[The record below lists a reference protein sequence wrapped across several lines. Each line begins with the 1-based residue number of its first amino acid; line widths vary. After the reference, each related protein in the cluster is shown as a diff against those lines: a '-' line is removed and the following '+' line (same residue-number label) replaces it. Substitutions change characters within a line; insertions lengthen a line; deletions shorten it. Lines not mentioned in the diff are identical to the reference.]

1 MKRTA
6 VLVILM
12 IPVFNV
18 MAQSVSGSINF
29 SDNRTLLIK
38 SIEDVQG
45 NHYSLKN
52 MHPLFSFLIN
62 GEKAASDM
70 PFKAAGDSMTA
81 EFGYGLKTDIKPLET
96 GGPAIECLVR
106 FRNVSQKDM
115 VIENVVPFGE
125 SQNHPYITASGTK
138 DWPQY
143 LCRSRIFR
151 PGYAP
156 VGVVL
161 PDNAWHLGWSDVE
174 TADGKNISSMARR
187 GKRENCDIDRWVSTI
202 KPGGWIEYTFRF
214 EVHDG
219 DWHRGLEVM
228 FRDRWLYD
236 LKEFDNSLFRREDL
250 SWMRHTY
257 LMLLQFAWDKTWY
270 DQVKQEYSFYKE
282 FNRYDKLT
290 GGWDVYTIWPTW
302 PRLGLD
308 PRNQFDLYRH
318 LPGGLAAIRKQ
329 SDCLH
334 SLGKKYFI
342 SYNPWDESTRKEEH
356 MAGLEELIRQTGADG
371 VVLDCKGESSRELQ
385 AAADRAKPGVIMYS
399 EGMAVPR
406 DMPGIVSGRVH
417 NALYMPPPVNLNKFI
432 KPDFAIYR
440 VIDLAESDIHREI
453 AVSFFNG
460 YGIEINTMRPGR
472 PGWIDQEFRFMGL
485 TTRILRENATAF
497 TDLTWQPFAETQHD
511 SIWVNQWNCA
521 EKTIYTVYSIEPEG
535 FNGAL
540 FTVQQDEGHH
550 LVSLWNHEE
559 ADFIQID
566 GQHFAA
572 ANIESFNR
580 SWIGTRR
587 EGAVECIARLPKIL
601 RCSLDGDSL
610 EIRAGSGDEIR
621 VWAGN
626 PSYSAQPLL
635 AKPGVGKISLRQHFG
650 DYEDKF
656 VVQLFENKELLDEY
670 IIHFVP
676 GTPRLVS
683 FTEPTSAAT
692 KAPKGMVEIPA
703 GEFNCVIRRDSLAQE
718 AFIAF
723 PDYSK
728 PQIIRMRLFFMDKYP
743 VTNAEFY
750 DFMQASGYK
759 PVDTA
764 NFLKH
769 WVNNK
774 PPAGLENHPVVYV
787 SFSDAQVYAQ
797 WAGKRLPTET
807 EWQCAAQ
814 GTDERKYPWGNVMDS
829 TRCNYNLNHTTPV
842 FNFTK
847 GASPFGVM
855 DMVGNVW
862 QLTNDIYYNGSY
874 RYNIIRGGSFY
885 HPTSSIWYV
894 TGGPVPVNHPEM
906 ILMVSPSLDRCATI
920 GFRCV
925 KDAK

>member
-1 MKRTA
+1 MKPTA
-6 VLVILM
+6 VLVILL
-12 IPVFNV
+12 IPALNA
-18 MAQSVSGSINF
+18 MAQAVTGKIIF
-29 SDNRTLLIK
+29 SENRTLLI
-38 SIEDVQG
+38 SSVQDAVG
-45 NHYSLKN
+45 KRYSLKF
-52 MHPLFSFLIN
+52 MSPLFSILVD
-62 GEKAASDM
+62 GEKIAPEVPFNAS
-70 PFKAAGDSMTA
+70 GDSMTS
-81 EFGYGLKTDIKPLET
+81 EIVPGLKADVKALET
-96 GGPAIECLVR
+96 GGPAIEYFVR
-106 FRNVSQKDM
+106 FRNVMQRNV
-115 VIENVVPFGE
+115 VIENIVPFGE
-125 SQNHPYITASGTK
+125 SQNHPYITAAGTK

-174 TADGKNISSMARR
+174 TEEGINVSALARR
-187 GKRENCDIDRWVSTI
+187 GKRENCDIDRWAATI

-214 EVHDG
+214 EVHEG
-219 DWHRGLEVM
+219 NWHRGLEVM
-228 FRDRWLYD
+228 FRDRWLFD

-250 SWMRHTY
+250 TWMRHTY

-270 DQVKQEYSFYKE
+270 DPASQEYSFYNE

-290 GGWDVYTIWPTW
+290 GGWDIYTIWPTW

-308 PRNQFDLYRH
+308 PRNQFDMYRH
-318 LPGGLAAIRKQ
+318 LPGGLEEVKKQ
-329 SDCLH
+329 SDFLH
-334 SLGKKYFI
+334 SMGKKYFI

-385 AAADRAKPGVIMYS
+385 AAADHEKPGVIMYS

-417 NALYMPPPVNLNKFI
+417 NALYMPPPLNLNKFI
-432 KPDFAIYR
+432 KPDFTIYR
-440 VIDLAESDIHREI
+440 VVDLAESDIHREI

-460 YGIEINTMRPGR
+460 YGIEINTMRSGR
-472 PGWIDQEFRFMGL
+472 PGWVDKEFRFMGQ
-485 TTRILRENATAF
+485 TTRILRENTTAF
-497 TDLTWQPFAETQHD
+497 TDHNWQPFAETLHD
-511 SIWVNQWNCA
+511 SIWVNQWNDG
-521 EKTIYTVYSIEPEG
+521 EKTVFTVYSLVPEG

-540 FTVQQDEGHH
+540 FPVLQDENHH
-550 LVSLWNHEE
+550 FVSLWNHEE
-559 ADFIQID
+559 SEVLFAE
-566 GQHFAA
+566 GTHFAE

-580 SWIGTRR
+580 SWIGTRK
-587 EGAVECIARLPKIL
+587 EGAVECIARLPKRL
-601 RCSLDGDSL
+601 TCSLDGDSL
-610 EIRAGSGDEIR
+610 EISAGSGDEIR

-626 PSYSAQPLL
+626 PAYSEQPFLL
-635 AKPGVGKISLRQHFG
+635 KPGVFKISLRQHFG
-650 DYEDKF
+650 NYEDKF
-656 VVQLFENKELLDEY
+656 VVQLFEDKELLDEN

-683 FTEPTSAAT
+683 VTEPTAMET
-692 KAPKGMVEIPA
+692 KVPKGMVEIPA
-703 GEFNCVIRRDSLAQE
+703 GEFTCIIRRDSLAQE

-728 PQIIRMRLFFMDKYP
+728 PRIKEMKRFFMDKFP
-743 VTNAEFY
+743 VTNAQFY
-750 DFMQASGYK
+750 AFMQASSYK
-759 PVDTA
+759 PADTA

-769 WVNNK
+769 WANHR
-774 PPAGLENHPVVYV
+774 PPVGLENHPVVYV
-787 SFSDAQVYAQ
+787 SLSDAMAYAQ

-807 EWQCAAQ
+807 EWQYAAQ
-814 GTDERKYPWGNVMDS
+814 GTDQRRYPWGNVMDS
-829 TRCNYNLNHTTPV
+829 TRCNYHLNRTTPV
-842 FNFTK
+842 GLFRK
-847 GASPFGVM
+847 GTSPFGVM
-855 DMVGNVW
+855 DLVGNVW
-862 QLTNDIYYNGSY
+862 QITNDIYDNGSY

-906 ILMVSPSLDRCATI
+906 ILIVSPSLDRCATI

>member
-1 MKRTA
+1 MKR
-6 VLVILM
+6 VLILIAFLM
-12 IPVFNV
+12 SGILSRGQVSIGKLCLTERNV
-18 MAQSVSGSINF
+18 LQIGSF
-29 SDNRTLLIK
+29 SDEFGEKYRPKENL
-38 SIEDVQG
+38 
-45 NHYSLKN
+45 
-52 MHPLFSFLIN
+52 PLFSLLVDGSKVVSN
-62 GEKAASDM
+62 V
-70 PFKAAGDSMTA
+70 PFQVSGDSISA
-81 EFGYGLKTDIKPLET
+81 IIIQGLEVVIREDRQNETVIKY
-96 GGPAIECLVR
+96 IVR
-106 FRNVSQKDM
+106 FRNILQKNL

-125 SQNHPYITASGTK
+125 SENHPFITAAGTK
-138 DWPQY
+138 EWPQY
-143 LCRSRIFR
+143 LCRSQLFR

-174 TADGKNISSMARR
+174 TKEGKNISATARR
-187 GKRENCDIDRWVSTI
+187 GKRQNCDIDRWAATI
-202 KPGGWIEYTFRF
+202 QPGGWIEYSFWY
-214 EVHDG
+214 EIHES
-219 DWHRGLEVM
+219 DWHRGLECT

-270 DQVKQEYSFYKE
+270 DAGKQEYTFYDE
-282 FNRYDKLT
+282 FHRYDRLT
-290 GGWDVYTIWPTW
+290 GGWDIYTIWPTW

-308 PRNQFDLYRH
+308 LRNQFDMYRH
-318 LPGGLAAIRKQ
+318 LPGGLAEIKMQ
-329 SDCLH
+329 SDFMH

-356 MAGLEELIRQTGADG
+356 MAGLEELIRETGADG

-385 AAADRAKPGVIMYS
+385 AAADRARPGVIMYS
-399 EGMAVPR
+399 EGMAVPH

-440 VIDLAESDIHREI
+440 VVDLAESDIHREI

-472 PGWIDQEFRFMGL
+472 PGWVDEEFRFMGK
-485 TTRILRENATAF
+485 TTRILRENTTAF
-497 TDLTWQPFAETQHD
+497 TDLTWQPFAETLHD
-511 SIWVNQWNCA
+511 SIWANRWNDG
-521 EKTIYTVYSIEPEG
+521 EKTVFTVYSLDPEG
-535 FNGAL
+535 FSGAL
-540 FTVQQDEGHH
+540 FPVQQDENHH
-550 LVSLWNHEE
+550 FVSLWNHEDSE
-559 ADFIQID
+559 ILELNGNHYAE
-566 GQHFAA
+566 

-580 SWIGTRR
+580 SWIGTRK
-587 EGAVECIARLPKIL
+587 EGAVECIARLPIIL
-601 RCSLDGDSL
+601 CCSLVGDSL
-610 EIRAGSGDEIR
+610 EIRAGIGDEIR

-626 PSYSAQPLL
+626 PSYSAQPFL
-635 AKPGVGKISLRQHFG
+635 AKPGVSKISLRQHFG

-656 VVQLFENKELLDEY
+656 VVQLFENKELLDEN

-683 FTEPTSAAT
+683 VIEPTAGEV
-692 KAPKGMVEIPA
+692 KVPKGMVEIPA
-703 GEFNCVIRRDSLAQE
+703 GTFDCKIRRDSLAQE

-728 PQIIRMRLFFMDKYP
+728 PRNISMKRFFMDKYP

-750 DFMQASGYK
+750 AFMQSSGYK
-759 PVDTA
+759 PADTA

-769 WVNNK
+769 WVHHK
-774 PPAGLENHPVVYV
+774 PPVGLENHPVVYV
-787 SFSDAQVYAQ
+787 SLSDARAYSK
-797 WAGKRLPTET
+797 WAGKRLPSET
-807 EWQCAAQ
+807 EWQYAAQ
-814 GTDERKYPWGNVMDS
+814 GNDQRRYPWGYALDS
-829 TRCNYNLNHTTPV
+829 TRCNFNLNHTTPV
-842 FNFTK
+842 SSFKK

-855 DMVGNVW
+855 DLVGNVW
-862 QLTNDIYYNGSY
+862 QITNDVYDNGSY

-885 HPTSSIWYV
+885 HPTSSVWYV

-925 KDAK
+925 MDAK